1 MPGVT
6 CGFSHTQDL
15 GTFLM
20 ALFMAIQQHG
30 ASEVLVTDGGSIFR
44 VKQLATLL
52 DRLWVQ
58 KYGIARRQAWQN
70 YVEALFGVQRRMADR
85 RFAYA
90 GSWSELLVV
99 HDQWV
104 ADYNYCSPNH
114 QSQKPP
120 FLRHSKKT
128 RFVHRLTQE
137 HMIQNPFRN
146 QDVATCD
153 HLYVLRR

>member
-1 MPGVT
+1 M
-6 CGFSHTQDL
+6 S
-15 GTFLM
+15 
-20 ALFMAIQQHG
+20 
-30 ASEVLVTDGGSIFR
+30 SSSGSS
-44 VKQLATLL
+44 KATLL

-120 FLRHSKKT
+120 FVRQRETGPFLQ
-128 RFVHRLTQE
+128 RFTQ
-137 HMIQNPFRN
+137 
-146 QDVATCD
+146 
-153 HLYVLRR
+153 VLALHNLS